1 MCRYQYTG
9 TYYLGTG
16 LGIPTESYGQAE
28 HVPYLVQ
35 QLFHISHSPLLPKSL
50 EGITYAACTMAKL
63 QIAALLALFAV
74 SAVSAADSIFN
85 EAEATVVPHAQYN
98 EKLQKF
104 EFWNETVEPMSRRK
118 SLGIG
123 SSSPVTVTFYNTPGM
138 DCTTGKAIPP
148 PTEQFAI
155 WLQCAN
161 FSTPPGIL
169 GYW

>member
-1 MCRYQYTG
+1 MDS
-9 TYYLGTG
+9 L
-16 LGIPTESYGQAE
+16 QAE
-28 HVPYLVQ
+28 HAPYLVK
-35 QLFHISHSPLLPKSL
+35 QLFRQSHSPLLPKLL
-50 EGITYAACTMAKL
+50 EGITHAACTMAKL

-85 EAEATVVPHAQYN
+85 EAEAMVVPHAQYN

-138 DCTTGKAIPP
+138 DCTTGKATHPP
-148 PTEQFAI
+148 AEQFAI
-155 WLQCAN
+155 WLQCAD
-161 FSTPPGIL
+161 FSTPPAFWC
-169 GYW
+169 YC

>member
-1 MCRYQYTG
+1 MDS
-9 TYYLGTG
+9 L
-16 LGIPTESYGQAE
+16 QAE
-28 HVPYLVQ
+28 HVPYLVK
-35 QLFHISHSPLLPKSL
+35 QLFHFSYSPLPKLL
-50 EGITYAACTMAKL
+50 EGITHAACTMAKL

-85 EAEATVVPHAQYN
+85 EAEAMVVPHAQYN

-138 DCTTGKAIPP
+138 DCTTGKA
-148 PTEQFAI
+148 THQH
-155 WLQCAN
+155 LQNNLPFGCNVQISAPHQA
-161 FSTPPGIL
+161 FWC
-169 GYW
+169 YC